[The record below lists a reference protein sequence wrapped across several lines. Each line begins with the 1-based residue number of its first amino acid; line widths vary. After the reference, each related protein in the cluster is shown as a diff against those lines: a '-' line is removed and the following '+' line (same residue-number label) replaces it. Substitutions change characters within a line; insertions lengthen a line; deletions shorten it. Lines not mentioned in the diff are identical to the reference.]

1 MKHKFTYRDTFQ
13 VPKVNLCW
21 NFSPKRRE
29 GLAVIVFYFGQ
40 KIVFWGLAIYLFIV
54 IFK

>member
-21 NFSPKRRE
+21 NFSPSWWE

-40 KIVFWGLAIYLFIV
+40 KIGSMSLCSFLFYIYF
-54 IFK
+54 